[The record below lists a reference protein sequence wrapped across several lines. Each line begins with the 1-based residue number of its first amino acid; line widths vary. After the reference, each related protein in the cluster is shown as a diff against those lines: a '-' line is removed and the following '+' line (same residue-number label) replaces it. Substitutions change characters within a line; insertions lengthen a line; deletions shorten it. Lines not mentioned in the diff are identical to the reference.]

1 MDAKKCD
8 RCLTFYTE
16 SEISTSWEI
25 IQSVTLNKKIDLCSQ
40 CTAEL
45 NNFLINKCLPS
56 TNGSA
61 ADL

>member
-1 MDAKKCD
+1 MNAKKCN

-16 SEISTSWEI
+16 SEISTSLKI
-25 IQSVTLNKKIDLCSQ
+25 ITECYTKQKIDLCSQ